1 MGPTAFHYKTEKEK
15 LKGNTPLEEPPIRR
29 NTPLVSTCL
38 KIEYLAPLLPP
49 PPLAFYCSHVLES
62 HESSSGILVISL
74 NRASSL
80 FSNGSH
86 TRRLCAKQFA
96 AFHVPQRHFHTN
108 MQLLAACYLQNNQAY
123 AAYHILK
130 GTQMAQSRYLFALS
144 CFQMDLLNEAE
155 MALSQTND
163 PTSEVPNGAAG
174 HYLLGLIYRYTDRK
188 KSAVHH
194 FNQAL
199 SLDPLLWAAYEEL
212 CILGAADEA
221 ASVFNEAASLCVQ
234 KKHEH
239 HGKDASPRQLR
250 HMHSNSLREFSGNY
264 NGVIAS
270 GGVTSQ
276 SLSSGPANNAF
287 CNTPSPMASQH
298 FNAFQIS
305 GLAPPPV
312 CRNAQQNGVHPSAPG
327 GDNSLR
333 SAVNSNVQPP
343 RRKFVDEG
351 KLRKVVTYF
360 DDFLSACTLVSL
372 SSNGNFV
379 CEKSNRN

>member
-1 MGPTAFHYKTEKEK
+1 MKRGFLDGCGPIIGLDGCFLKGVMKGELLAAVGRDLNNQMYPIAWTVSGNRLTAFHYKTEKEK
-15 LKGNTPLEEPPIRR
+15 LKGNTPLEEPPPYDA
-29 NTPLVSTCL
+29 TLLSSLPES
-38 KIEYLAPLLPP
+38 LAPLLPP
-49 PPLAFYCSHVLES
+49 PLAFYSSHVLES
-62 HESSSGILVISL
+62 HESSRGILVISL
-74 NRASSL
+74 NRASFL

-96 AFHVPQRHFHTN
+96 AFHVPQRHFHVRTP
-108 MQLLAACYLQNNQAY
+108 L
-123 AAYHILK
+123 
-130 GTQMAQSRYLFALS
+130 SRAGPGH
-144 CFQMDLLNEAE
+144 MDLLNEAE

-250 HMHSNSLREFSGNY
+250 HMHRNSLREFSGNY

-287 CNTPSPMASQH
+287 CDTPSPMASQ
-298 FNAFQIS
+298 IS
-305 GLAPPPV
+305 SLAPPPV

-343 RRKFVDEG
+343 HRKFVDEG

-360 DDFLSACTLVSL
+360 DDFLSACTLD
-372 SSNGNFV
+372 
-379 CEKSNRN
+379 